1 MSPTFVLR
9 HATPWS
15 IYFRPTLNY
24 TALWELF
31 WNFTWWFKLLKVPVP
46 ICEQRFDVHHVFQVF
61 TNMQGGHPRPWLVTQ
76 RRGSRFVLISGLI
89 SQTYL
94 QNHRFEE
101 RLQLLNKLL
110 QCVVFPASPPGLLW
124 GFHKTV
130 YVFYVFQAPRNSY
143 ATSSVI
149 RFVSHC
155 NHLMSLSMSLNL
167 FFFMH
172 FTVLNLSYLGN
183 LCDFCFANAFFHNS
197 KFSGQSLEAWITDLF
212 TGHCFNGFFT
222 NIFYVD
228 IELLKI
234 HFILFRDFLTDLLS
248 FFSLSWFWKLLVLNK
263 VFKARTKLSRC
274 KCVIICTH
282 IYCMCI

>member
-1 MSPTFVLR
+1 
-9 HATPWS
+9 
-15 IYFRPTLNY
+15 
-24 TALWELF
+24 
-31 WNFTWWFKLLKVPVP
+31 
-46 ICEQRFDVHHVFQVF
+46 
-61 TNMQGGHPRPWLVTQ
+61 
-76 RRGSRFVLISGLI
+76 
-89 SQTYL
+89 
-94 QNHRFEE
+94 
-101 RLQLLNKLL
+101 
-110 QCVVFPASPPGLLW
+110 
-124 GFHKTV
+124 
-130 YVFYVFQAPRNSY
+130 
-143 ATSSVI
+143 
-149 RFVSHC
+149 
-155 NHLMSLSMSLNL
+155 
-167 FFFMH
+167 MH

-274 KCVIICTH
+274 KCVHWYRSPTWW
-282 IYCMCI
+282 YQPFEGNTLPGCIADSTWLRNLQILNGNSSK